1 MRTHY
6 IIMGVTGSGKTTIG
20 SKLAK
25 ALGLEFLDADV
36 FHPRSN
42 IAKMAAG
49 VPLEDSDRLP
59 WLLEVRDRLR
69 KSDGCVLACS
79 ALKESYRSILS
90 DTPTATLFV
99 HLTITRETAF
109 ARVSSRPDHFMPAEL
124 VESQFRSLEKSTDLI
139 VIDGEQP
146 EESVLRSVVSALE
159 NRQKNIIE
167 I

>member
-1 MRTHY
+1 MVRTHY

-25 ALGLEFLDADV
+25 ALHLEFLDADA

-59 WLLEVRDRLR
+59 WLSAVRDHLR
-69 KSDGCVLACS
+69 KSGGCVLACS

-90 DTPTATLFV
+90 DTAIATLFI
-99 HLTITRETAF
+99 HLTVSRDTAI
-109 ARVSSRPDHFMPAEL
+109 ARVSSRPDHFMPADL
-124 VESQFRSLEKSTDLI
+124 VESQFRSLEQTNDLI
-139 VIDGEQP
+139 VIDAEQP
-146 EESVLRSVVSALE
+146 EASVLESVAFALE
-159 NRQKNIIE
+159 NR
-167 I
+167 